1 MKKYLLLLTTVVAV
15 LSSCVKDVDPEIS
28 TDVYAQQ
35 TTPDGCEFSVNIK
48 TNAPWTASC
57 NFDDIVITPASGIG
71 NGTATI
77 KVPQYIGRVT
87 KLINVA
93 FTAASD
99 KKSVKTSVVI
109 TQESLPFLFCENN
122 VRTVSSE
129 ENFIIFRVNSNF
141 QWCFK
146 DAVFSGD
153 EFDVDMD
160 PFIWNSNP
168 VDVCVRVPA
177 NTTGVERRVDLILE
191 LTNYP
196 QVRETLTVIQ
206 NK

>member
-1 MKKYLLLLTTVVAV
+1 MKKYLLLLTIVVAA

-28 TDVYAQQ
+28 TDIYAQQ
-35 TTPDGCEFSVNIK
+35 TTPEGCEFSVNIK
-48 TNAPWTASC
+48 TNAPWSASC
-57 NFDDIVITPASGIG
+57 NFDDIIITPASGIG
-71 NGTATI
+71 NSTATI
-77 KVPQYIGRVT
+77 KVPQYFGRVT

-99 KKSVKTSVVI
+99 SKSVKTSVVI

-122 VRTVSSE
+122 VRTVSAE
-129 ENFIIFRVNSNF
+129 ENFVIFRVNSNF
-141 QWCFK
+141 HWNLK
-146 DAVFSGD
+146 DVVWSGD
-153 EFDVDMD
+153 EFDVDID
-160 PFIWNSNP
+160 PFVWDANP

-177 NTTGVERRVDLILE
+177 NTSGVERRVALILE

-196 QVRETLTVIQ
+196 QVTETLTVIQ